1 MTRTKN
7 LLLNGQNLGETFVE
21 KRVTLWRMRT
31 ELNRRTFMAGS
42 ASVLGAALLPAE
54 TLAAS
59 IGANPL
65 PAPSND
71 ALGQFA
77 ENYLSTMHSPGMTVS
92 LLSGEKISSRVFG
105 WSNREA
111 KIPVST
117 DQPFWI
123 GSICKSFVGIVAMQ
137 LRDEGKLDLHKP
149 ILETMPDLPIV
160 NDFGPITPHHLL
172 THTSGL
178 PNWLGLFSIDPS
190 QRAHQ
195 QYAPGE
201 KFAYCNL
208 AFDTLGF
215 LIAHLDGRSWPEA
228 VTERVFKPL
237 GMVGATGQIDDAAQA
252 RMPVG
257 YHYQYRD
264 RPTSVVDTLI
274 PVGYVLMSNAAGSIA
289 ATPDDMG
296 RYMGMLAQHGR
307 GPSGRLVS
315 EESFELFSKP
325 YIAAPVLSPN
335 ASYGYGIGVETIDG
349 RKMLRHTG
357 GTTAFGSS
365 ILVDLESGIGAFA
378 SINAMQ
384 GFRPNPVTKFAVDLM
399 YAAKSGHSAPEAPV
413 VPDPLDCIE
422 TAPYAGRY
430 KDAKGD
436 SITVT
441 AQRKRMSLT
450 TARGTT
456 DLRPLGGD
464 FFSAAD
470 GTVLDGG
477 RSGSGPS
484 EFALQFE
491 RVGKDAASVATGFSY
506 GPHWFA
512 GEHYSGSSVSSP
524 FENAKRFEGLYATD
538 SPWMGALHVVER
550 GGKLWLDGVQEM
562 HPKGVDT
569 FVVGGAEGTLEL
581 KFLSFLDGRA
591 RLLSIDG
598 DMLRRVERSL
608 ST

>member
-1 MTRTKN
+1 
-7 LLLNGQNLGETFVE
+7 
-21 KRVTLWRMRT
+21 
-31 ELNRRTFMAGS
+31 MAGS

-54 TLAAS
+54 TFAAS
-59 IGANPL
+59 IDAKL
-65 PAPSND
+65 PAPPPAD
-71 ALGQFA
+71 ELGEFA
-77 ENYLSTMHSPGMTVS
+77 ERYLNTMHSPGMTVA
-92 LLSGEKISSRVFG
+92 LLSGEKISTRVFG

-111 KIPVST
+111 KIAVSP

-178 PNWLGLFSIDPS
+178 PNWLGLFSVDPS

-215 LIAHLDGRSWPEA
+215 LIAHLDGRSWPQA
-228 VTERVFKPL
+228 VTERIFKPL
-237 GMVGATGQIDDAAQA
+237 GMAGATGQIDDAVQA

-264 RPTSVVDTLI
+264 RPTSVVDPLI

-296 RYMGMLAQHGR
+296 RYMNMLAQHGR
-307 GPSGRLVS
+307 GPSGRIVS

-335 ASYGYGIGVETIDG
+335 SSYGYGIGVETIDG

-365 ILVDLESGIGAFA
+365 ILVDLDSGIGAFV
-378 SINAMQ
+378 SVNAMQ

-399 YAAKSGHSAPEAPV
+399 YAAKSGRRAPTAPA
-413 VPDPLDCIE
+413 VPDPLDINE
-422 TAPYAGRY
+422 TAPYAGNY
-430 KDAKGD
+430 KGATGE
-436 SITVT
+436 SITVSV
-441 AQRKRMSLT
+441 QGKGLT
-450 TARGTT
+450 ITTPRGTT
-456 DLRPLGGD
+456 NVRPLGGD

-470 GTVLDGG
+470 GSVLDGG
-477 RSGSGPS
+477 RPENGPS
-484 EFALQFE
+484 EFALHFE
-491 RVGKDAASVATGFSY
+491 RDGKGAAGVVIGINY
-506 GPHWFA
+506 GPDWFA
-512 GEHYSGSSVSSP
+512 GAHDSGSARNAV
-524 FENAKRFEGLYATD
+524 FENAKRYEGLYATD
-538 SPWMGALHVVER
+538 SPWMGALHVVAR
-550 GGKLWLDGVQEM
+550 NGKLWLEGLQEM
-562 HPKGVDT
+562 HPSGVDA
-569 FVVGGAEGTLEL
+569 FKVGGAEGTLEL

-591 RLLSIDG
+591 RLLNIDG
-598 DMLRRVERSL
+598 DMLRRVDRST
-608 ST
+608 SA